1 MLASFAIIA
10 LRIAIHSNDNISS
23 IRKVLIRGDER
34 AIAVFTVEWVARQV
48 ITLAIMA
55 CH

>member
-1 MLASFAIIA
+1 MPASFAIIA
-10 LRIAIHSNDNISS
+10 LRIAIHSNDNISN
-23 IRKVLIRGDER
+23 IRKVLMRGDER
-34 AIAVFTVEWVARQV
+34 AIAVSTEEWEARQV